1 MEMTGSQRFWAY
13 FTSRQNLVGLALAA
27 FGFLLLFTRVMRPSI
42 VSVLVIVVL
51 YILGVVLTPRRS
63 KEDAIAMQ
71 QRMTEQQLR
80 EQLDAFVRS
89 IRNRVPREIMQKVE
103 SIRASIESILPQIV
117 RMNSGDKTYYTI
129 WQTATEYMPT
139 AIENYLALP
148 TTFATMQPLRD
159 GKTARQ
165 ILGDQL
171 DLLDREM
178 KDIVVVVAE
187 NDTAKLL
194 AHGRFLEEKFRK
206 DDILMQEI
214 QREAEKVPVVR

>member
-1 MEMTGSQRFWAY
+1 MTWSQRFWAY
-13 FTSRQNLVGLALAA
+13 FTSRQNLVGLVLAA
-27 FGFLLLFTRVMRPSI
+27 FGLLLFAMRILRPSPI
-42 VSVLVIVVL
+42 SILVIVAL
-51 YILGVVLTPRRS
+51 YVLGVVLTPRRS

-71 QRMTEQQLR
+71 QRMTEEQLR
-80 EQLDAFVRS
+80 GQLDAYART
-89 IRNRVPREIMQKVE
+89 IRNRVPREIMLKVE

-139 AIENYLALP
+139 AIDNYLALP

-178 KDIVVVVAE
+178 KDIVIVVAE
-187 NDTAKLL
+187 NDTQKLL

-214 QREAEKVPVVR
+214 VREAEKVPMVR

>member
-1 MEMTGSQRFWAY
+1 MTWSQRFWAY
-13 FTSRQNLVGLALAA
+13 FLSRQNLVGLALAA
-27 FGFLLLFTRVMRPSI
+27 FGLLLFATRILRPSPI
-42 VSVLVIVVL
+42 SILVIVAL
-51 YILGVVLTPRRS
+51 YVLGVVLTPRRS
-63 KEDAIAMQ
+63 KEDAVAMQ
-71 QRMTEQQLR
+71 QRMTEEQLR
-80 EQLDAFVRS
+80 GQLDAYART

-139 AIENYLALP
+139 AIDNYLALP

-178 KDIVVVVAE
+178 KAIVIVVAE
-187 NDTAKLL
+187 NDTQKLL

-206 DDILMQEI
+206 DDILMQQI
-214 QREAEKVPVVR
+214 VTEAQKVPVVR